1 MISWR
6 SVRTPYCDITKHNEC
21 QARGEM
27 GKVKRGDYVIPLEGS
42 KEGKHVLVTDVFIRD
57 KEKHIKSVDR
67 TDDTDKCV
75 GLLLEDGK
83 WYYPEDVVIPAENE
97 KEPESENNDTVISE
111 IHAVRIGSRG
121 IEMNVIVRVIHKRG
135 IDLLD
140 AMDRCFTDWYKTP
153 EGRSAWDYTCGDLN
167 VGDMLAGEHPTD
179 DFTMQYG
186 FIVLY
191 DDTVEDVIEISYD
204 RTFGDFEENE
214 DEEI

>member
-1 MISWR
+1 MSGKR
-6 SVRTPYCDITKHNEC
+6 R
-21 QARGEM
+21 EM
-27 GKVKRGDYVIPLEGS
+27 GKVKRGDYVIPLKGG

-83 WYYPEDVVIPAENE
+83 WYYPEDVLMPAENE
-97 KEPESENNDTVISE
+97 KEPEPENNDTVISE

-153 EGRSAWDYTCGDLN
+153 EGRRAWDYTCGDLN
-167 VGDMLAGEHPTD
+167 IGDMMNGEHPSD

-186 FIVLY
+186 FIVLF
-191 DDTVEDVIEISYD
+191 DDAVEDVIEISYD
-204 RTFGDFEENE
+204 RTFGDYEENE